1 MTEGAQPLANGVL
14 ARSRDNK
21 VVFFQLAPWQYDY
34 AKQYNLKRTF
44 RRTSCT
50 VSRILANLGA
60 QAKTPLLSRFAKG
73 SGDDKSPWLTSFYLD
88 EPVEMDDPYR
98 FFRW

>member
-1 MTEGAQPLANGVL
+1 MLGV
-14 ARSRDNK
+14 SPDGN
-21 VVFFQLAPWQYDY
+21 VVLFQLEPWQYDY
-34 AKQYNLKRTF
+34 SKQYYLKRTF

-50 VSRILANLGA
+50 LSRVLANMGA
-60 QAKTPLLSRFAKG
+60 QAKTPLIDRFARG
-73 SGDDKSPWLTSFYLD
+73 SGDDAKPWLTSFYLD